1 MELLVRPLGFRTP
14 GFVLYPLILYVAFH
28 FGLLSALVSSAVGL
42 AYVPMGT
49 LLLGR
54 ELAPESSD
62 AWRLGLIVV
71 GVPAA
76 GATVGL
82 LRDRLERLRRQ
93 EGAARAAA
101 TAERERTAR
110 IVDSIT
116 DGVVAIDR
124 EWRVTYANAV
134 AEQLARRRRSEL
146 IGRDLRELLPG
157 LETNVFYRHY
167 EQALRE
173 QVPVHF
179 EAPSNLVDA
188 WLEVRAYP
196 SGGGLTILFHDDTE
210 RHQLEEKLRGL
221 SVLDELTGLY
231 NRRGFFTLAEQ
242 HCKLAERNGRGALLV
257 FVDLDELKQIND
269 SLGHV
274 AGDQAIVA
282 VSDALRQ
289 TFRES
294 DILGRL
300 GGDEF
305 AALVL
310 ETDLGVAPGLL
321 HRLRVCL
328 EEYNATSTLAR
339 PQSVS
344 VGTAYF
350 EPDEHSGIEELIAL
364 ADREM
369 YEEKRRKLQL

>member
-14 GFVLYPLILYVAFH
+14 GFILYPLILYVAFQ
-28 FGLLSALVSSAVGL
+28 FGLLAALVSSALGV
-42 AYVPMGT
+42 AYVAAGMF
-49 LLLGR
+49 LLDR
-54 ELAPESSD
+54 PLAPESSD
-62 AWRLGLIVV
+62 VWRLALILVGL
-71 GVPAA
+71 PAA
-76 GATVGL
+76 GVTVGL
-82 LRDRLERLRRQ
+82 LRDRFDRLLQQERA
-93 EGAARAAA
+93 GRAAA
-101 TAERERTAR
+101 AAERERNAR

-124 EWRVTYANAV
+124 EWRVTYTNAV
-134 AEQLARRRRSEL
+134 AEQLMRRERTEL
-146 IGRDLRELLPG
+146 LGKDLRELLPE
-157 LETNVFYRHY
+157 LEASVYYGYY
-167 EQALRE
+167 ERALE
-173 QVPVHF
+173 DQVSVHF
-179 EAPSNLVDA
+179 EAPGLADA
-188 WLEVRAYP
+188 WLEVHAYP
-196 SGGGLTILFHDDTE
+196 SPEGLTILFHDDTE
-210 RHQLEEKLRGL
+210 RHQLEERLRSL

-231 NRRGFFTLAEQ
+231 NRRGFFTLAQQ

-257 FVDLDELKQIND
+257 FVDLDGLKQIND
-269 SLGHV
+269 TLGHV

-310 ETDLGVAPGLL
+310 ETDLGVGPNLL
-321 HRLRVCL
+321 QRLRACL
-328 EEYNATSTLAR
+328 DEYNASSTLVRSLA
-339 PQSVS
+339 VS

-369 YEEKRRKLQL
+369 YEEKRRKMQ